1 MHKRFVVLQHRVF
14 KIDGD
19 HCVESH
25 MNATIQDRCIS
36 GKMAVNCHV
45 VVSCLVTASNID
57 CKLTCIFFMK

>member
-36 GKMAVNCHV
+36 GKMAANCHARGCFL
-45 VVSCLVTASNID
+45 SRD
-57 CKLTCIFFMK
+57 CFKY

>member
-36 GKMAVNCHV
+36 GKMAVNCHARGCFL
-45 VVSCLVTASNID
+45 SRDCFKY